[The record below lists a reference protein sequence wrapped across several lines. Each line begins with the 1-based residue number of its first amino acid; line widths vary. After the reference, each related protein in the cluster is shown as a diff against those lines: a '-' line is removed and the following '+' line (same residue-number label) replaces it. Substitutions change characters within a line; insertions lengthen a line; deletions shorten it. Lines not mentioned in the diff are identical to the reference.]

1 LPGVYLTLTVAAN
14 VFDGAWLQLYLAEER
29 AVDQWTNFFA
39 SLEATMNP
47 TSAEKD
53 IIAGRFDQPP
63 PMSAFTPRLIRL
75 GKRKAE
81 SPEPDQDSEFSFAES
96 MFETWIPKEELLG
109 PDKLADNVGIMSQHW
124 KSLVCNM
131 DTLLHLS

>member
-1 LPGVYLTLTVAAN
+1 MYLV
-14 VFDGAWLQLYLAEER
+14 EEQT
-29 AVDQWTNFFA
+29 VDQWTSFFA
-39 SLEATMNP
+39 SLEATPNS

-63 PMSAFTPRLIRL
+63 PVSAFTPRSIWL
-75 GKRKAE
+75 GKQKAK
-81 SPEPDQDSEFSFAES
+81 SPEPDQDSKFAFAES
-96 MFETWIPKEELLG
+96 SFETRIPKELLG

-131 DTLLHLS
+131 DTLLHLSQLNCRGRA